1 MDVSALLTSA
11 GINISVTSLLL
22 SVYSILR
29 KQPSN
34 LSVYF
39 GKRLAS
45 VGNRLDDSFSLERFA
60 SSSSWIVKAW
70 ETSEDEILAIG
81 GMDAV
86 IIIRIIVFSIRIFS
100 IAAIICILLV
110 LPVNYYGNDIIH
122 MEISSESLEVFTIAN
137 VEEGSKWYRQFW
149 VHCLALHVISWSA
162 CVLLYFEY
170 KSITRTRL
178 AHITGSPPDPSHFTV
193 LVRAVPWSSEHSY
206 SDSVKQFFMNYYSS
220 SYLSH
225 QIVYRASTV
234 RKLMN
239 DAENMCQLVK
249 NFSTEEKSKLS
260 LLPCLCGKP
269 KSFEV
274 LSDESDSVRENI
286 GFDISDLASKKEY
299 AVAFVYFKTRYAAI
313 VAAEV
318 LHSENP
324 MLWVTELAPE
334 PNDVLWSNLCIPYR
348 QLWFRKIAILL
359 AAIAFMIV
367 FLAPV
372 AFVQG
377 LTRLHQLSHAFP
389 FLKGMFKQK
398 YIKQL
403 VTGYLPSVIL
413 ILFQYAVPPTMML
426 FSTVEG
432 SVSHSG
438 RKRSA
443 CIKVLSFTIW
453 NVFFVNVLSGS
464 IMGQL
469 NAISSVKIILNQ
481 LAAAVP
487 IQASFFMTYVLT
499 SGWASLAVEM
509 VQPLGLVYNTM
520 KKCVC
525 RIKEDQPNGFLSFP
539 YHTEVSKLLMFGF
552 LGFICSVMAPLI
564 LPLLLIYFVLAYLV
578 YKNQIINVYTTDYES
593 GGKFWPI
600 AHNSTIVSLVLTQII
615 ALGVFGIKR
624 STVAFGFTIPLIF
637 GTLLFNEYCRQRFF
651 PTFTKMSAQVL
662 TEMDRQDE
670 QGGRMEE
677 IYQQLRSAYCQFR
690 LISQDLCK
698 SGRMDHQ
705 GDQNSI
711 RIHSQ

>member
-137 VEEGSKWYRQFW
+137 VEEGSKWFW

-269 KSFEV
+269 NSFEV

-286 GFDISDLASKKEY
+286 GFDISDLASEKEY

-432 SVSHSG
+432 SVSH
-438 RKRSA
+438 R
-443 CIKVLSFTIW
+443 
-453 NVFFVNVLSGS
+453 S

-509 VQPLGLVYNTM
+509 VQPL
-520 KKCVC
+520 
-525 RIKEDQPNGFLSFP
+525 
-539 YHTEVSKLLMFGF
+539 EVSKLLMFGF

-578 YKNQIINVYTTDYES
+578 YKN
-593 GGKFWPI
+593 
-600 AHNSTIVSLVLTQII
+600 
-615 ALGVFGIKR
+615 
-624 STVAFGFTIPLIF
+624 
-637 GTLLFNEYCRQRFF
+637 
-651 PTFTKMSAQVL
+651 QVL

>member
-86 IIIRIIVFSIRIFS
+86 IIIRIIVFR
-100 IAAIICILLV
+100 
-110 LPVNYYGNDIIH
+110 
-122 MEISSESLEVFTIAN
+122 
-137 VEEGSKWYRQFW
+137 FW

-162 CVLLYFEY
+162 CVLLYF
-170 KSITRTRL
+170 
-178 AHITGSPPDPSHFTV
+178 
-193 LVRAVPWSSEHSY
+193 
-206 SDSVKQFFMNYYSS
+206 
-220 SYLSH
+220 
-225 QIVYRASTV
+225 
-234 RKLMN
+234 N

-269 KSFEV
+269 NSFEV

-286 GFDISDLASKKEY
+286 GFDISDLASEKEY

-578 YKNQIINVYTTDYES
+578 YKNQ
-593 GGKFWPI
+593 
-600 AHNSTIVSLVLTQII
+600 
-615 ALGVFGIKR
+615 
-624 STVAFGFTIPLIF
+624 
-637 GTLLFNEYCRQRFF
+637 
-651 PTFTKMSAQVL
+651 VL

>member
-86 IIIRIIVFSIRIFS
+86 IIIRIIVFR
-100 IAAIICILLV
+100 
-110 LPVNYYGNDIIH
+110 
-122 MEISSESLEVFTIAN
+122 
-137 VEEGSKWYRQFW
+137 FW

-269 KSFEV
+269 NSFEV

-286 GFDISDLASKKEY
+286 GFDISDLASEKEY

-432 SVSHSG
+432 SVSH
-438 RKRSA
+438 R
-443 CIKVLSFTIW
+443 
-453 NVFFVNVLSGS
+453 S

-578 YKNQIINVYTTDYES
+578 YKNQ
-593 GGKFWPI
+593 
-600 AHNSTIVSLVLTQII
+600 
-615 ALGVFGIKR
+615 
-624 STVAFGFTIPLIF
+624 
-637 GTLLFNEYCRQRFF
+637 
-651 PTFTKMSAQVL
+651 VL

>member
-137 VEEGSKWYRQFW
+137 VEEGSKWFW

-269 KSFEV
+269 NSFEV

-286 GFDISDLASKKEY
+286 GFDISDLASEKEY

-432 SVSHSG
+432 SVSH
-438 RKRSA
+438 R
-443 CIKVLSFTIW
+443 
-453 NVFFVNVLSGS
+453 S

-578 YKNQIINVYTTDYES
+578 YKNQ
-593 GGKFWPI
+593 
-600 AHNSTIVSLVLTQII
+600 
-615 ALGVFGIKR
+615 
-624 STVAFGFTIPLIF
+624 
-637 GTLLFNEYCRQRFF
+637 
-651 PTFTKMSAQVL
+651 VL

>member
-137 VEEGSKWYRQFW
+137 VEEGSKWFW

-234 RKLMN
+234 RKLM
-239 DAENMCQLVK
+239 
-249 NFSTEEKSKLS
+249 
-260 LLPCLCGKP
+260 
-269 KSFEV
+269 
-274 LSDESDSVRENI
+274 
-286 GFDISDLASKKEY
+286 EY